1 VGKYTYVRNS
11 LKEGCEWAPS
21 NLFTV
26 EVITCGPI
34 ADDAPVGTM
43 GTFKDSRDNRVYKI
57 VMMPDEKIWFAGN
70 LNYQKDLVFNQRS
83 DVANGVPFVTADNG
97 TPAIGSFWC
106 PAISNAVASADTN
119 TCGVYGALYT
129 WETAM
134 MVDGKYS
141 DELQS
146 TDPWDESWVSSNYF
160 NAGGAP
166 ASTNKGNTNNARG
179 DGSRGICPDGWY
191 VPTDYDWANLFNKVE
206 GTLDYTTS
214 NATGWWGA
222 SVGVELKSASTYL
235 ENDPGDGSWLEHA
248 NRGIDTWG
256 FNLLPSGFRFE
267 DGSSFSNRAMRVF
280 QWSSS
285 VRNTQLAFRRYFGHE
300 IAGQGNST
308 YYRST
313 AGSIRCVR
321 LLP

>member
-34 ADDAPVGTM
+34 ADNAPAGTI

-57 VMMPDEKIWFAGN
+57 VMMPDEKIWFAEN

-83 DVANGVPFVTADNG
+83 DVANGVSFVTAGNG
-97 TPAIGSFWC
+97 APAIGSFWC
-106 PAISNAVASADTN
+106 PAASHAVASADTN

-141 DELQS
+141 DELLS
-146 TDPWDESWVSSNYF
+146 TDPWDETWVSSNYF
-160 NAGGAP
+160 PTGTAP
-166 ASTNKGNTNNARG
+166 ASDNKGNVNNAREG
-179 DGSRGICPDGWY
+179 RGICPAGWH
-191 VPTDYDWANLFNKVE
+191 VPTDYEWANMLNKVE
-206 GTLDYTTS
+206 GTLDYTT
-214 NATGWWGA
+214 TTTQGWWGA
-222 SVGVELKSASTYL
+222 SAGVELKSASTYL

-248 NRGIDTWG
+248 NRGINTWG
-256 FNLLPSGFRFE
+256 FNILPAGFRLN
-267 DGSSFSNRAMRVF
+267 DGSELQVRGQRCGFWTSNP
-280 QWSSS
+280 WTTDSSW
-285 VRNTQLAFRRYFGHE
+285 RRYFGHDY
-300 IAGQGNST
+300 AGQGNGRIH
-308 YYRST
+308 RSY
-313 AGSIRCVR
+313 AYNIRCVKQ
-321 LLP
+321 